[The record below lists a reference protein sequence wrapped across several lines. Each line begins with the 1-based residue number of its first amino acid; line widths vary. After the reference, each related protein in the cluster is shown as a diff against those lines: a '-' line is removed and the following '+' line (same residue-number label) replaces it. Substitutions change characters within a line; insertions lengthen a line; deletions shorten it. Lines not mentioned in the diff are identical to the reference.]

1 LVVCDD
7 TFGKGLTDGID
18 LGNIASTSNSDS
30 DVEVLESLETKKE
43 DGFEDLHSERLR
55 FEELD
60 G

>member
-1 LVVCDD
+1 M
-7 TFGKGLTDGID
+7 TDGID